1 MQEIRAAKQTMF
13 AKGDKLYSILA
24 MKCPRCHEGKL
35 WRSPLYKM
43 KLYDMYTNCP
53 VCGLK
58 YEQEPGFWYGAMYMG
73 YTFSSG
79 ALLIVMLITLLVLKW
94 DIPHVF
100 LAIGITAIIGFTF
113 NTRLSRSVWLNIMVS
128 YNPNWKEQNQER
140 EKKREELRAKG
151 VNVDETSSLTS
162 QGRHGFESDNQAL

>member
-1 MQEIRAAKQTMF
+1 MCN
-13 AKGDKLYSILA
+13 KGNKLYSIVG

-35 WRSPLYKM
+35 WRTPLYKG
-43 KLYDMYTNCP
+43 KFYDMYETCP

-94 DIPHVF
+94 DIPQILTAV
-100 LAIGITAIIGFTF
+100 GITAVIGFTF
-113 NTRLSRSVWLNIMVS
+113 NTRLSRSAWLNMIVA
-128 YNPNWKEQNQER
+128 YNPDWKKQNEER
-140 EKKREELRAKG
+140 ERKKAELRAQG
-151 VNVDETSSLTS
+151 IDVDVSTSLTS
-162 QGRHGFESDNQAL
+162 QGHHGFESDNKIL

>member
-1 MQEIRAAKQTMF
+1 MIG
-13 AKGDKLYSILA
+13 KGDKIYSIVA

-35 WRSPLYKM
+35 WKSPLYKM
-43 KLYDMYTNCP
+43 KFYDMYDNCP

-79 ALLIVMLITLLVLKW
+79 ALLIVMLVTMLVLKW
-94 DIPHVF
+94 ELPQILTAV
-100 LAIGITAIIGFTF
+100 GITAVLGFTF
-113 NTRLSRSVWLNIMVS
+113 NTRLSRSTWLNMMVS
-128 YNPNWKEQNQER
+128 YNPNWKKQNEER
-140 EKKREELRAKG
+140 ERKKEALRAQG

-162 QGRHGFESDNQAL
+162 QGKHGFESDNKILAL

>member
-1 MQEIRAAKQTMF
+1 MF
-13 AKGDKLYSILA
+13 SKGDKIYSIVA

-35 WRSPLYKM
+35 WRSPLYKL
-43 KLYDMYTNCP
+43 KFYDMYENCP

-94 DIPHVF
+94 EIPQI
-100 LAIGITAIIGFTF
+100 LTAIGITALIGFTF
-113 NTRLSRSVWLNIMVS
+113 NTRLSRSTWLNIMVS
-128 YNPNWKEQNQER
+128 YNPNWQAQNKAR
-140 EKKREELRAKG
+140 DKKREELRAQG
-151 VNVDETSSLTS
+151 VNVEETSSLIS
-162 QGRHGFESDNQAL
+162 HGHHGFESNNKVL